1 MKMKLGLSTY
11 TLTWSVG
18 VPGYARPQQAL
29 TAEALVKLARS
40 HGLNLLQI
48 ADNLP
53 LHLRTEDELLRLKR
67 TADEH
72 GVELEVGTRG
82 TEPELLLRYLA
93 IAGTLGSAIV
103 RTIVTTPDLAAAE
116 SQIREVLPA
125 YEAADVVLA
134 VENHGLHTTG
144 QLVQLFQNLNHAHVG
159 CCLDTVNS
167 FGALEAP
174 EHVIRALS
182 PYLVNLHIKDF
193 DIRRVDHMMG
203 FEILGT
209 PAGAGRLDIP
219 QLKAIIAANGK
230 AGVNAILELWTPY
243 ANSVED
249 TIAVE
254 RDWMERSIAYLRS
267 VHFMEEEDNDYA
279 TRNVERE
286 SL

>member
-1 MKMKLGLSTY
+1 MKLGLSTY

-18 VPGYARPQQAL
+18 VPGYEAPLQPL
-29 TAEALVKLARS
+29 SAEALVRLTRGR
-40 HGLNLLQI
+40 GLGLLQI

-53 LHLRTEDELLRLKR
+53 LHLMPDEELRALKQ
-67 TADEH
+67 APDEH

-93 IAGTLGSAIV
+93 IAGMLGSSLV
-103 RTIVTTPDLAAAE
+103 RTLVTSSELASAE
-116 SQIREVLPA
+116 AQIREVLPA
-125 YEAADVVLA
+125 FEAANVMLA
-134 VENHGLHTTG
+134 IENHGLHTTG
-144 QLVQLFQNLNHAHVG
+144 QLVQLFQNLRHGHVG

-174 EHVIRALS
+174 DHVIRALS

-193 DIRRVDHMMG
+193 DIQRVDHMMG
-203 FEILGT
+203 FTILGT

-219 QLKAIIAANGK
+219 QLKAIIEANGK
-230 AGVNAILELWTPY
+230 TGVNAILELWTPY

-249 TIAVE
+249 TIATE
-254 RDWMERSIAYLRS
+254 RAWMEESIAYLRS
-267 VHFMEEEDNDYA
+267 VHFIEEDMRYA
-279 TRNVERE
+279 TGNVERE